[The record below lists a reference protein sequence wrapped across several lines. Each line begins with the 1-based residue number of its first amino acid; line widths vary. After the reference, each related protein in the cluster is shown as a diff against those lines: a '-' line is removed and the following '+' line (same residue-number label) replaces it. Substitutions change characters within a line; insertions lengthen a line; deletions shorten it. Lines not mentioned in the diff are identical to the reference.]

1 MPLLCDHTLATQQR
15 QVSLI
20 PEEGSLLDSVWS
32 CHQKNQI
39 TNILLPGQEVSDPV
53 PPQVLEVPGVRLLAV
68 CQIFL
73 FIVQVCLREKMLNIT
88 YVHYIG

>member
-53 PPQVLEVPGVRLLAV
+53 PPQVLEVPGV
-68 CQIFL
+68 
-73 FIVQVCLREKMLNIT
+73 CLVEN
-88 YVHYIG
+88 